1 MTTII
6 SEIGKLLPSFDVNT
20 SQISNA
26 TLWEQYFQIIYVSN
40 RVTAA
45 IFLNLNMKCINDYIV
60 LTN

>member
-26 TLWEQYFQIIYVSN
+26 TLWEQYFQIIYMSN
-40 RVTAA
+40 RVA
-45 IFLNLNMKCINDYIV
+45 IFLNLNMKCINDNIV